1 VKPGEL
7 ERNLSRLGEMAR
19 TARDRLAALEREMTE
34 LRHEMETLAAR
45 SPAAAPGSRSE
56 QGEPSSASLD
66 SHGKSRREPAPRAEG
81 DVSGPEAGSE

>member
-7 ERNLSRLGEMAR
+7 ERNLSRLAEMAR

-34 LRHEMETLAAR
+34 LRHDMETLAAR
-45 SPAAAPGSRSE
+45 SPVAARAEHGESPAPAS
-56 QGEPSSASLD
+56 SLD
-66 SHGKSRREPAPRAEG
+66 SHGKSRRDSAPRAEG

>member
-7 ERNLSRLGEMAR
+7 ERNLSRLAEMAR

-34 LRHEMETLAAR
+34 LRHDMETLAAR

-56 QGEPSSASLD
+56 QTEPSASLD
-66 SHGKSRREPAPRAEG
+66 PHGKGRREPAPRAEG